1 MITQATIRV
10 FVADDHRIV
19 REGLRRILT
28 ESEDIEVVGEA
39 ATVPELFDRLDEEH
53 TDVVLLDISMPGPGM
68 LEALHVLRRRGVR
81 TLILS
86 MYPESQFGPRAIKAG
101 AAGYLTKEQTPN
113 ELIGALRN
121 VHEGRTYMSPALA
134 EELAGRLGEE
144 TVSAHELLSEREF
157 QILLMLGSGKTGSE
171 ISRELS
177 LSPKTVSTYRTRV
190 LQKLGLQT
198 TVDLV
203 RYVLQNDLG

>member
-1 MITQATIRV
+1 MIAHATIRV
-10 FVADDHRIV
+10 FVADDHRLV

-39 ATVPELFDRLDEEH
+39 ATVPELFDRLDDEH

-68 LEALHVLRRRGVR
+68 VEALRVLRQRGVR

-86 MYPESQFGPRAIKAG
+86 MYPETQFGPRAIKAG

-113 ELIGALRN
+113 ELIGALRK
-121 VHEGRTYMSPALA
+121 VHSGRTYMSSALA
-134 EELAGRLGEE
+134 DELEGGLGEE
-144 TVSAHELLSEREF
+144 AVPAHEQLSEREF
-157 QILLMLGSGKTGSE
+157 QILVRLGSGKTGSE

-177 LSPKTVSTYRTRV
+177 LSPKTVSTYRARV

-198 TVDLV
+198 TADLV
-203 RYVLQNDLG
+203 RYVLENDLS

>member
-1 MITQATIRV
+1 MIAQATIRV

-39 ATVPELFDRLDEEH
+39 ATVPELFDRLDEER

-68 LEALHVLRRRGVR
+68 LEALRVLRQRGVR

-113 ELIGALRN
+113 ELIGALRK
-121 VHEGRTYMSPALA
+121 VHAGRTYVSPALA

-144 TVSAHELLSEREF
+144 TVPAHEQLSEREF

-177 LSPKTVSTYRTRV
+177 LSP
-190 LQKLGLQT
+190 
-198 TVDLV
+198 
-203 RYVLQNDLG
+203 

>member
-1 MITQATIRV
+1 MIAPATIRV

-39 ATVPELFDRLDEEH
+39 ATVPELFDRLEEER

-68 LEALHVLRRRGVR
+68 LEALRFLRQRGVR

-113 ELIGALRN
+113 ELIGALRK
-121 VHEGRTYMSPALA
+121 VHEGRTYVSPALA

-144 TVSAHELLSEREF
+144 TVPAHEQLSEREF

-190 LQKLGLQT
+190 LQKLGLLT

-203 RYVLQNDLG
+203 RYVLENDLG

>member
-1 MITQATIRV
+1 MIAPATIRV

-39 ATVPELFDRLDEEH
+39 ATVPELFDRLDEER

-68 LEALHVLRRRGVR
+68 LEALRFLRQRGVR

-113 ELIGALRN
+113 ELIGALRK
-121 VHEGRTYMSPALA
+121 VHEGRTYVSPALA

-144 TVSAHELLSEREF
+144 TVPAHEQLSEREF

-190 LQKLGLQT
+190 LQKLGLLT

-203 RYVLQNDLG
+203 RYVLENDLG

>member
-1 MITQATIRV
+1 MIAQATIRV

-39 ATVPELFDRLDEEH
+39 ATVPELFDRLDDVH

-68 LEALHVLRRRGVR
+68 LEALRVLRQRGVR

-113 ELIGALRN
+113 ELIGALRK
-121 VHEGRTYMSPALA
+121 VHEGRTYVSPALA
-134 EELAGRLGEE
+134 EELAGRLGEGA
-144 TVSAHELLSEREF
+144 VPAHELLSEREF

-190 LQKLGLQT
+190 LQKLGLLT

-203 RYVLQNDLG
+203 RYVLENDLG